1 MNCLRHAPFSN
12 MIGGRSVLRHWLP
25 VFGFVAMSA
34 SIDSDTAGTAGV
46 SIVEVWEAVSDLIFL
61 VRGPGSTFGF

>member
-12 MIGGRSVLRHWLP
+12 MIGRRSVLCHWLP

-34 SIDSDTAGTAGV
+34 SIDSDMAGMAG
-46 SIVEVWEAVSDLIFL
+46 IGIIRVWEAVSNLIFL